1 MFRLPYGERVDPMEE
16 KRQAR
21 ENTISSVITFAILCA
36 AIRVGIIFRGRGFD
50 PFDPRLLSIK
60 LDVELSLNG
69 QKVTF
74 EEVELMKKTR
84 NGQWNFILT

>member
-36 AIRVGIIFRGRGFD
+36 AIRVVTLCFD
-50 PFDPRLLSIK
+50 LLP
-60 LDVELSLNG
+60 L
-69 QKVTF
+69 F
-74 EEVELMKKTR
+74 
-84 NGQWNFILT
+84 WNTADFNHRKIYTTWRKSNTTLRKHAS

>member
-36 AIRVGIIFRGRGFD
+36 AIRVAPIILEHSG
-50 PFDPRLLSIK
+50 L
-60 LDVELSLNG
+60 
-69 QKVTF
+69 QA
-74 EEVELMKKTR
+74 
-84 NGQWNFILT
+84 